1 MPASAHREYVAID
14 LETTGFDPVA
24 DRIIEVGAVRFD
36 RFGNVRRYQSLVQP
50 GRPIPPFVQSLT
62 GITDDDVANAP
73 FQFEVIEELRAFV
86 DGCEVV
92 GHNVQFDLGFL
103 LAAGLAFEHP
113 SHDTFDLAAALL
125 PAATRLG
132 LSSLA
137 ATLNIDMPVAHR
149 ALADA
154 EATFRVFLDLI
165 ERLEALPRSVLL
177 DLLTIAEQSEWSA
190 RALLLETLNRDAGA
204 VPASASPLALL
215 VLAPSTPIPPPLVP
229 REVSRALTRADLD
242 ALFGAAAQSPL
253 LPGFEVREGQL
264 AMAEAV
270 ATNIEYSGHL
280 AVEAGTG
287 TGKSLAYLLPAL
299 LHALRNDD
307 RVVVSTHTLNLQ
319 EQLAQHDLPAAAAL
333 VEAHEGVP
341 PGSLRT
347 TVLKGRANYLC
358 LERWAEL
365 RSTPQPRNQTEARL
379 HARIAVWLPTTET
392 GELGEIAVGATERSA
407 WNALSADSNDCLAR
421 RCAYVR
427 DGSCFLLRARARAA
441 AAHVVIVNHALLLTN
456 AATGD
461 QVLPPFRHLVVDEA
475 HRLEGAATQRYGT
488 TLSLRELEAA
498 IEALGPAGARMRDL
512 AGGQGAP
519 LSPMAGLRG
528 IADALTAAAARVLA
542 RIPDLDSTLREF
554 LAEFEDSP
562 GGDQPQLLIT
572 AASRAQPA
580 WGDVEVAAAQLD
592 AALLHCNDRLLQ
604 ARSTLNDVEE
614 GTGPFVDRLRSS
626 LAATSESVSSARW
639 ALQDALLRADP
650 ASIVWL
656 AGGSGAVRVNIA
668 PLEVADRLASD
679 LYAAR
684 SSVAVTS
691 ATLTANGSF
700 DYSVRALGLFE
711 PDTLTVPSPFDYRRA
726 VLALVVDDIPTPD
739 EPGYAEAMQR
749 VLADATRAA
758 AGRTLAL
765 FTSHGAVRAASEAL
779 AAPLAAEGVSV
790 LAHQIDGSPARLLR
804 ALVEQPRTLL
814 LGTAA
819 FWEGVDVRGDTLS
832 QIAMAR
838 LPFPVPTEPVYAGR
852 AVLYDDPFSEYALPQ
867 AVLRFRQGFGRL
879 IRGQDERGV
888 FLLLDRRVLTR
899 PYGDAFLQA
908 LPDCELRRV
917 HASEV
922 APTVAQWL
930 A

>member
-1 MPASAHREYVAID
+1 MPASARREYVAID
-14 LETTGFDPVA
+14 LETTGFDPAA

-36 RFGNVRRYQSLVQP
+36 RYGNARRYRSFVQP

-62 GITDDDVANAP
+62 GITDQDVAGAP
-73 FQFEVIEELRAFV
+73 LPSEVIEELRAFV
-86 DGCEVV
+86 GGCEVV
-92 GHNVQFDLGFL
+92 GHNVQFDLSFL
-103 LAAGLAFEHP
+103 LAAGLTLDRP
-113 SHDTFDLAAALL
+113 SHDTFDLASALL

-137 ATLNIDMPVAHR
+137 ATLNIEMPVAHR

-154 EATFRVFLDLI
+154 EATHRVFLNLLD
-165 ERLEALPRSVLL
+165 RLEALPRAVLL
-177 DLLTIAEQSEWSA
+177 ELLAIAEQSEWSA
-190 RALLLETLNRDAGA
+190 RPLLLETLQRASDA
-204 VPASASPLALL
+204 VPGPAAPLAML
-215 VLAPSTPIPPPLVP
+215 VVAPSEPIPPPLVP
-229 REVSRALTRADLD
+229 HEVVRPVTPADLD
-242 ALFGAAAQSPL
+242 ELFAAAARSRL
-253 LPGFEVREGQL
+253 LPGFELREGQL
-264 AMAEAV
+264 AMAQAV
-270 ATNIEYSGHL
+270 AANIEYAGHL

-287 TGKSLAYLLPAL
+287 TGKSLAYLFPAL
-299 LHALRNDD
+299 LHALRNQD

-333 VEAHEGVP
+333 VESHEGAP

-365 RSTPQPRNQTEARL
+365 RSAPQPRNQTEARL
-379 HARIAVWLPTTET
+379 HARIAVWLPATET
-392 GELGEIAVGATERSA
+392 GELGEIAVAATERSA
-407 WNALSADSNDCLAR
+407 WDALSADSNDCLAR

-427 DGSCFLLRARARAA
+427 EGSCFLLRARARAA
-441 AAHVVIVNHALLLTN
+441 AAHLVIVNHALLLTN
-456 AATGD
+456 AATGE
-461 QVLPPFRHLVVDEA
+461 QVLPAFRHLIIDEA
-475 HRLEGAATQRYGT
+475 HRLEGAATQRYGAA
-488 TLSLRELEAA
+488 LSLRELESAV
-498 IEALGPAGARMRDL
+498 ETLGPATARMRDL
-512 AGGQGAP
+512 ASGHGLP

-528 IADALTAAAARVLA
+528 VADALTAAGARVLA
-542 RIPDLDSTLREF
+542 RIPDLDATLREF
-554 LAEFEDSP
+554 LVEFEEPP
-562 GGDQPQLLIT
+562 GAPQPQLLIT

-592 AALLHCNDRLLQ
+592 AALLHCTDRLLQ
-604 ARSTLNDVEE
+604 ARSALNDVEE
-614 GTGPFVDRLRSS
+614 GAAPFVDRLRST
-626 LAATSESVSSARW
+626 LAATSESLSAARW

-656 AGGSGAVRVNIA
+656 GGANGAVRVNIA
-668 PLEVADRLASD
+668 PLEVAGRLASD

-684 SSVAVTS
+684 ASVAVTS
-691 ATLTANGSF
+691 ATLTAGGSF
-700 DYSVRALGLFE
+700 DYSVRSLGLFE
-711 PDTLTVPSPFDYRRA
+711 PDTVTVPSPFDYRRA
-726 VLALVVDDIPTPD
+726 VLALVVDDIPSPD
-739 EPGYAEAMQR
+739 EPGHAEAMHH
-749 VLADATRAA
+749 VLAEATRVTR
-758 AGRTLAL
+758 GRTLAL
-765 FTSHGAVRAASEAL
+765 FTSHSAVRAASEAL
-779 AAPLAAEGVSV
+779 AAPLAADGISV
-790 LAHQIDGSPARLLR
+790 LAHQVDGSPARLLR

-899 PYGDAFLQA
+899 SYGEAFLNA

-922 APTVAQWL
+922 AAAVASWL